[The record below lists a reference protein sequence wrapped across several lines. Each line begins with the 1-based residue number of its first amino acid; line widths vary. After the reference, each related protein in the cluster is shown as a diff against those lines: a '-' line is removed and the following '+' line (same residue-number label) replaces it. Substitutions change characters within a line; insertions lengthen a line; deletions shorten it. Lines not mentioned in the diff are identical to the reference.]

1 MAKKSEFLDTFIR
14 GKINMTFSRNRLL
27 SAGLIFLCKNKT
39 FFFRK
44 DHNCS
49 KSYCIF
55 KDEFLKKCTAI
66 ESFSTQPVTQ
76 SVK

>member
-39 FFFRK
+39 FFF
-44 DHNCS
+44 
-49 KSYCIF
+49 
-55 KDEFLKKCTAI
+55 
-66 ESFSTQPVTQ
+66 
-76 SVK
+76 